1 MMQMDGSL
9 NGTGLVMMQ
18 APRSP
23 AAEAYRTLSTNIQF
37 SSLDRD
43 VKRLLVTSVGPDEGK
58 SIVLANLAITMAESG
73 RQVVIVDCD
82 LRHPSLHQVFGLAD
96 QPGLTSMVLDESL
109 APPLQPT
116 SVPNVSLVPA
126 GPLPPN
132 PSELISTERFT
143 RVLDAIGAQADV
155 VLIDAPPVATVADA
169 TILSTRVDGVL
180 LVVDSGRTRR
190 ETARRATQQLE
201 RVGARLLGAVLTN
214 VKAEQEQARYLG
226 GLGTSKPFTS
236 RSTRREG

>member
-1 MMQMDGSL
+1 MSAHSDGSL

-18 APRSP
+18 APRSA

-43 VKRLLVTSVGPDEGK
+43 VKTLLVTSVGQDEGK

-73 RQVVIVDCD
+73 RKVVMVDCD
-82 LRHPSLHQVFGLAD
+82 LRRPSLHEVFGVSE
-96 QPGLTSMVLDESL
+96 QPGLTSMVLNEEMQ
-109 APPLQPT
+109 PPLRST
-116 SVPNVSLVPA
+116 SVANVSLLPS

-132 PSELISTERFT
+132 PAELISSERFT
-143 RVLDAIGAQADV
+143 RVLGAIGAEADV
-155 VLIDAPPVATVADA
+155 VLIDAPPIAAVADA
-169 TILSTRVDGVL
+169 TILAARVDGVL

-190 ETARRATQQLE
+190 DTARRATEQLQ

-214 VKAEQEQARYLG
+214 VKAEREQARYLG
-226 GLGTSKPFTS
+226 KLGKSK
-236 RSTRREG
+236 

>member
-1 MMQMDGSL
+1 MTAHSDGSL

-18 APRSP
+18 APRSA

-43 VKRLLVTSVGPDEGK
+43 IKTLLVTSVGQDEGK

-73 RQVVIVDCD
+73 KNVVMVDCD
-82 LRHPSLHQVFGLAD
+82 LRRPSLHQMFGVSE
-96 QPGLTSMVLDESL
+96 QPGLTSMVLNEEMQ
-109 APPLQPT
+109 PPLHAT
-116 SVPNVSLVPA
+116 SVANVSLLPS

-132 PSELISTERFT
+132 PAELISSERFT
-143 RVLDAIGAQADV
+143 RVLAAIGAVADV
-155 VLIDAPPVATVADA
+155 VLIDAPPVVAVADA
-169 TILSTRVDGVL
+169 TILAARVDGVL

-190 ETARRATQQLE
+190 DTARRATEQLQ

-214 VKAEQEQARYLG
+214 VKAEREQARYLG
-226 GLGTSKPFTS
+226 KLGTST
-236 RSTRREG
+236 